1 MRLTLFITIHY
12 NLFHFSFNL
21 FIYIYLPQGHHV
33 VHYLHKDF
41 FCFCFWHIRCQVFDI
56 YARRVCVLSK
66 SNLKL
71 NNPQSIYDCTFNA
84 IQWKSAVCSHD
95 DDEWTNCSP
104 GKLASQLQLDERLAK
119 VTGKVTWNDNRKSSL
134 YHMVYDISYMYVLNR
149 NATVTWQLVSK
160 QNDW

>member
-41 FCFCFWHIRCQVFDI
+41 FFVFVFDI
-56 YARRVCVLSK
+56 FVVKFLTFMQGECVLSK

-134 YHMVYDISYMYVLNR
+134 YHMVYDISFMYVLNR